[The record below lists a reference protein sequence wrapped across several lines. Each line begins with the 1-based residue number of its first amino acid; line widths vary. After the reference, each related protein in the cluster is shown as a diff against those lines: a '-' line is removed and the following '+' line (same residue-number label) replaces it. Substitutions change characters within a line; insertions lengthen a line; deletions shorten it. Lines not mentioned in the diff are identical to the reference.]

1 MILRLTSKQASR
13 GLPNRAIK
21 QAEGCFA
28 CLLAYQ
34 QVWIQERRI
43 HVGLLKYHFFRDRKP
58 KKERNTGELRV
69 VHSYEAMFRRGSIGR
84 LVFQQATVNKFTAEF
99 RLLAAPH
106 VIGS

>member
-1 MILRLTSKQASR
+1 MTRSRNTQNESKCW
-13 GLPNRAIK
+13 L
-21 QAEGCFA
+21 F
-28 CLLAYQ
+28 
-34 QVWIQERRI
+34 WIQERRI

-106 VIGS
+106 VIGSW